1 MNNITTGS
9 SQQTPHG
16 SSVRS
21 MHWAPPVNSISNW
34 CITLIQD
41 PHNRHPMD
49 RPQGQHMQRL
59 LRVKILI
66 DVWHHYRIF
75 TADTR
80 QIVSEDNTR
89 GIPYE
94 FKFWLIY
101 HISTGSSQQTQHGAP
116 AKAMHVMSPVGSNS
130 DIYVY
135 IYIYIYI
142 TTGSSQLTPY
152 GSHIR
157 IIHGAPLMSSMYY
170 ITIGHFFSYICTLLF
185 FLVIIFSI
193 CLTKSTFIC
202 VLDFWQCQA
211 YIYCFTMI
219 NNQLYI
225 SWWLNCVIPSICLL
239 LWNGLLC
246 LFLWVS
252 VGGKYSRIFY
262 WFHMSIIGAL
272 QSQVVR
278 CKRYIHWKG

>member
-135 IYIYIYI
+135 IYIYIYHYRI
-142 TTGSSQLTPY
+142 LTTDTLRLAHKDNPWSAPY
-152 GSHIR
+152 EFNVLHHYR
-157 IIHGAPLMSSMYY
+157 PFLLVHL
-170 ITIGHFFSYICTLLF
+170 HF
-185 FLVIIFSI
+185 VIFSCDNI
-193 CLTKSTFIC
+193 
-202 VLDFWQCQA
+202 
-211 YIYCFTMI
+211 
-219 NNQLYI
+219 
-225 SWWLNCVIPSICLL
+225 LNM
-239 LWNGLLC
+239 
-246 LFLWVS
+246 FD
-252 VGGKYSRIFY
+252 
-262 WFHMSIIGAL
+262 
-272 QSQVVR
+272 
-278 CKRYIHWKG
+278 